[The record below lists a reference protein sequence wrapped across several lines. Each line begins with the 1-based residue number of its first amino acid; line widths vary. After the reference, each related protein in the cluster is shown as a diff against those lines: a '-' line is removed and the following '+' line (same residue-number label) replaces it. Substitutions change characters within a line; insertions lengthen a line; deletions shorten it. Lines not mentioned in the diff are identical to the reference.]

1 MVVKAVLRM
10 LLYSVEVW
18 HRRATFRMDVQANQE
33 LDHFLTEEMG
43 YVTEFMDSQQV
54 RTVRRLMPSAVLWR
68 IKYEYYLSHFLPS
81 VTFIISLESQAYL
94 KSLIFNEKK
103 SSAWQIMLYLWHECC
118 LTTLYQLVARW
129 KNLGSNPAPSDPFSG
144 EPGILKYVKFTQ
156 AQTMES

>member
-54 RTVRRLMPSAVLWR
+54 RA
-68 IKYEYYLSHFLPS
+68 
-81 VTFIISLESQAYL
+81 
-94 KSLIFNEKK
+94 
-103 SSAWQIMLYLWHECC
+103 C
-118 LTTLYQLVARW
+118 
-129 KNLGSNPAPSDPFSG
+129 
-144 EPGILKYVKFTQ
+144 
-156 AQTMES
+156 